1 MKTVDEILLANEER
15 LLLTA
20 VRSSPDALSSLIAD
34 DFFEIGSSGK
44 IYTKQ
49 EVIEVLKNEPA
60 FEGTISDFRTV
71 PLTKEIVLVTYR
83 MEEIKKTP
91 SPSRTS
97 ARSSIWKKVSGEW
110 KIIFHQ
116 GTVSTNRNPA

>member
-44 IYTKQ
+44 IYTKHD
-49 EVIEVLKNEPA
+49 VIEALKNEPA
-60 FEGTISDFRTV
+60 FEGTISDFHAV

-83 MEEIKKTP
+83 MEEIKKSP
-91 SPSRTS
+91 SPSRFS
-97 ARSSIWKKVSGEW
+97 ARSSIWKKMNGEW